1 MSGSTR
7 IHELL
12 AGVDHQRYIDWVDHH
27 IVNNS
32 RWIVVLFLV
41 ATAVFALGLGNISTE
56 TGTDQFTTGLPAEE
70 AYQDVQREFSPTF
83 EADTGGTSLIQREE
97 NVLSKPSLLRMLRL
111 QHRVDQRPELRVRS
125 TTSAASL
132 VARELDP
139 GAETTAAQIR
149 AIERAS
155 PTEIDRAVRDLAA
168 KNEQFTGL
176 VSDDFNREAASAS
189 ATIGSVTHEVPA
201 GISEGSGQGGSSPLT
216 AFQLQIQSMEDSV
229 GGDITVFGSGVVS
242 QEFETVLTD
251 SLLITVPAAVLFI
264 VFFLVVAYRD
274 LADLLLGALSLG
286 MATVWTFG
294 FLGLAGI
301 PFSNIMIA
309 VPPLLLAVGIDFG
322 IHAINRYREE
332 REDGQEIGQ
341 AMRVTTDQL
350 TVAFFIVTGTT
361 VIGFLS
367 NLTSALPPI
376 REFGLVAAIGIVF
389 TFLIFGVFLPAAK
402 VELDRLRER
411 TPIPTFSTTPLG
423 SEGGL
428 VASVL
433 QVGVVVARR
442 APAVC
447 LVVMVLSTA
456 WVGVYA
462 TGVDTSFEEEDFLP
476 PEDNPQFLEDLPEPF
491 RPHEY
496 TSRATTNFLEENFQA
511 TDDDTTMVY
520 VRAQMTRASALESI
534 HRAGENPPES
544 MLRDG
549 RDAEVKSI
557 VTVIRTHAER
567 DPEFAALVDRN
578 DIDDD
583 GIPDRNL
590 RTVYGAL
597 LDSPARDE
605 ALEYITEDYSS
616 TRVVYTVEGDAA
628 AASVE
633 ADTRTVADRMRF
645 VATATGTTIVF
656 QAIADLILETAVTS
670 LVVALLGAAVFL
682 ILMYLVLEG
691 SASLGVVNIVPVA
704 MTVALLVGSMR
715 ALSIPFNTI
724 TASLLGLTIGLGIDY
739 SVHVVHRFADERE
752 QRPLG
757 PALERTVRGTGG
769 ALLGSMLTTVSGIGV
784 LSLALFSAIQ
794 QFGVLTG
801 LSIVYAFL
809 TSVLVLPS
817 ALVVWDHFVSGH
829 RSVLPLFGLGTAPW
843 QPTGATGPPETPLP
857 DPTPTRGP
865 RTKTET
871 DTDTVP
877 TSEADDD

>member
-1 MSGSTR
+1 MNGSTR

-27 IVNNS
+27 IVTNS
-32 RWIVVLFLV
+32 RWVILLFLIL
-41 ATAVFALGLGNISTE
+41 TAVFALGLGNISTE

-70 AYQDVQREFSPTF
+70 AYQDVQREFSPSF

-111 QHRVDQRPELRVRS
+111 QHRAEQRTDLRVRS

-132 VARELDP
+132 IALELDP
-139 GAETTAAQIR
+139 GAETTGDQIS

-155 PTEIDRAVRDLAA
+155 PTEIRRAVRDLAA
-168 KNEQFTGL
+168 TDDRFRSL
-176 VSDDFNREAASAS
+176 LSDDFNREAASAS

-201 GISEGSGQGGSSPLT
+201 GISDGSGQGGASPLT
-216 AFQLQIQSMEDSV
+216 SFQLRLQSMEDSV
-229 GGDITVFGSGVVS
+229 GGDITVFGSGIVS
-242 QEFETVLTD
+242 QEFSWVLVD
-251 SLLITVPAAVLFI
+251 SMLITVPAALLFI
-264 VFFLVVAYRD
+264 LLFLVAAYRD

-286 MATVWTFG
+286 MAIIWTFG

-322 IHAINRYREE
+322 IHAVNRYREE
-332 REDGQEIGQ
+332 REDGRDIGP

-376 REFGLVAAIGIVF
+376 RDFGTVAAIGIVF

-402 VELDRLRER
+402 VELDRVRRR

-423 SEGGL
+423 SEGGV

-442 APAVC
+442 APAVF

-462 TGVDTSFEEEDFLP
+462 TGVDTSFEQEDFLP
-476 PEDNPQFLEDLPEPF
+476 PEENPQFIQNLPEPF

-496 TSRATTNFLEENFQA
+496 TSRTNINYLEENFES
-511 TDDDTTMVY
+511 TDDDTSMVY
-520 VRAQMTRASALESI
+520 IQAPMTRASALESV

-544 MLRDG
+544 ILRTG
-549 RDAEVKSI
+549 RDAEVRSI
-557 VTVIRTHAER
+557 VTVIQTHAEH
-567 DPEFAALVDRN
+567 DSGFAALVDRN

-590 RTVYGAL
+590 QAVYESL
-597 LDSPARDE
+597 LDSPARDD

-616 TRVVYTVEGDAA
+616 ARVVYSVEGDAP
-628 AASVE
+628 AASVDE
-633 ADTRTVADRMRF
+633 DTRTVAGRMRLT
-645 VATATGTTIVF
+645 ATATGSTIVF

-670 LVVALLGAAVFL
+670 LVVALL
-682 ILMYLVLEG
+682 
-691 SASLGVVNIVPVA
+691 
-704 MTVALLVGSMR
+704 VGSMR
-715 ALSIPFNTI
+715 ALSIPFNSI

-739 SVHVVHRFADERE
+739 SVHMVHRFADERE
-752 QRPLG
+752 QRPLV

-794 QFGVLTG
+794 QFGILTG

-809 TSVLVLPS
+809 TSVVVLPS
-817 ALVVWDHFVSGH
+817 ALVVWDHFASGH
-829 RSVLPLFGLGTAPW
+829 RSVLPLFGVGTAPW
-843 QPTGATGPPETPLP
+843 HQSSQQAPGTTHDPVPESGIARPV
-857 DPTPTRGP
+857 
-865 RTKTET
+865 
-871 DTDTVP
+871 DTVTEADQP
-877 TSEADDD
+877 RSRSDADDD